1 MRWTVM
7 LFLPFVWVAAEAQI
21 YRCTAPD
28 GTPIFSDER
37 CGPDAKIVP
46 GITSKKRAPASSSA
60 SQAPKPEPKSPQEL
74 KALLERCN
82 QGDNAAC
89 NTWTKS
95 GGPNQLREEE
105 KQHELACEA
114 GSLRDCEQRYCLD
127 GLTEECRRRV
137 FLTAK
142 LSGESWYLRE
152 QRTLTDGGTSYSIR
166 CAPPR
171 GSQMRDV
178 TVTCSAIAGPQRCST
193 SASAQSFARLDQAA
207 HSSCQNASVS
217 ATR

>member
-1 MRWTVM
+1 M
-7 LFLPFVWVAAEAQI
+7 LLLPFMGIAAEAQI

-46 GITSKKRAPASSSA
+46 GITNKKRPAPASTNA
-60 SQAPKPEPKSPQEL
+60 SQTPKPEPKSPQEL

-89 NTWTKS
+89 NTWTRS

-105 KQHELACEA
+105 KRHELACEA

-152 QRTLTDGGTSYSIR
+152 QRTLTDGSTTYAIR
-166 CAPPR
+166 CAAP
-171 GSQMRDV
+171 GVSQLRDV
-178 TVTCSAIAGPQRCST
+178 TVKCSAIAGPERCST
-193 SASAQSFARLDQAA
+193 SAAAQSFARLDQAA
-207 HSSCQNASVS
+207 QASCQRASVS

>member
-1 MRWTVM
+1 MRWALM
-7 LFLPFVWVAAEAQI
+7 LVLPFMWVTAEAQI

-28 GTPIFSDER
+28 GTPIFSDQR

-46 GITSKKRAPASSSA
+46 GITTRKPTPPAA
-60 SQAPKPEPKSPQEL
+60 ANTPRPEPKSPQEL

-82 QGDNAAC
+82 QGDNDAC
-89 NTWTKS
+89 STWTRS

-105 KQHELACEA
+105 RQHELACEA

-127 GLTEECRRRV
+127 GVTEECRRRV

-142 LSGESWYLRE
+142 LSGESWYLHE
-152 QRTLTDGGTSYSIR
+152 QRTLSDGGTSYAIR
-166 CAPPR
+166 CAPP
-171 GSQMRDV
+171 GSSQMRDV
-178 TVTCSAIAGPQRCST
+178 TVTCSAIAGPQRCS
-193 SASAQSFARLDQAA
+193 SSVSAQAFARLDQAA
-207 HSSCQNASVS
+207 QASCQRASAS